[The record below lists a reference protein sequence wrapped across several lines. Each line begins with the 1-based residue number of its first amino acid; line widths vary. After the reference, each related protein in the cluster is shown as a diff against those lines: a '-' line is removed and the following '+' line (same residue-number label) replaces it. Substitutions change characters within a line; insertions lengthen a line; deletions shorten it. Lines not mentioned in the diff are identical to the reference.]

1 MVRCLAGA
9 ILVATTSRPVTVVTA
24 AAAHVMANRRRQ
36 LPPQLEVGSREMCVC
51 MYSCTYS
58 LIAVCVAGIKRS
70 LTLTDNIISVVRVCW
85 KRVWAGGG
93 FTSRNNKQ

>member
-36 LPPQLEVGSREMCVC
+36 LPPQLEVGSHARVQLYVYAGDLRYVC
-51 MYSCTYS
+51 AFTAACLY
-58 LIAVCVAGIKRS
+58 VHKRGKIQR
-70 LTLTDNIISVVRVCW
+70 LRARTLQTTCL
-85 KRVWAGGG
+85 
-93 FTSRNNKQ
+93 RN